1 MCHNDNPSKANVE
14 GLSRFDEYAAR
25 LGKFN
30 LASIYILIAK
40 RESILN
46 AKVTFDRS
54 I

>member
-1 MCHNDNPSKANVE
+1 ME

-40 RESILN
+40 RETNIKRESKI
-46 AKVTFDRS
+46 
-54 I
+54 

>member
-40 RESILN
+40 HESILD
-46 AKVTFDRS
+46 AKVS
-54 I
+54 KI